1 MNALRHVH
9 TLLAPDGTLVDVHPV
24 SQEQVEAAGGV
35 VGTIQEPGWVEV
47 DLPNAESG
55 VRHVVDEGLYLF
67 EAETEY
73 DVLQHFDDA
82 EELIDV
88 KRDIIEG
95 QDALIAA
102 IRAARLPLRSRMR
115 VVMRRLRALES
126 VGMPLQ
132 EK

>member
-9 TLLAPDGTLVDVHPV
+9 TLLAPGGTLVDVHPV
-24 SQEQVEAAGGV
+24 TQEQVETDDRV
-35 VGTIQEPGWVEV
+35 VGTIEEPSWVEV

-55 VRHVVDEGLYLF
+55 VREVVDEGLYVV

-88 KRDIIEG
+88 KQDIIEG
-95 QDALIAA
+95 QDRLIAA
-102 IRAARLPLRSRMR
+102 IRSVQPPLRSRMR
-115 VVMRRLRALES
+115 VVMRRLRAAT
-126 VGMPLQ
+126 PNA
-132 EK
+132 

>member
-1 MNALRHVH
+1 VNALRHVH
-9 TLLAPDGTLVDVHPV
+9 TLLAPTGTLVDVHPV
-24 SQEQVEAAGGV
+24 SQEQIEAAGAV
-35 VGTIQEPGWVEV
+35 VGTIEEPDWLNV
-47 DLPNAESG
+47 DLPNAEAG
-55 VRHVVDEGLYLF
+55 VRLVVDEGLYAL

-102 IRAARLPLRSRMR
+102 IRSTEPPLRSRMR
-115 VVMRRLRALES
+115 VVMRRLRARPPRRA
-126 VGMPLQ
+126 G
-132 EK
+132 

>member
-9 TLLAPDGTLVDVHPV
+9 TLLVPGGTLVDVHPV
-24 SQEQVEAAGGV
+24 SEEQVETAGGV
-35 VGTIQEPGWVEV
+35 VGTIEEPDWLEV
-47 DLPNAESG
+47 DLPNAEAG
-55 VRHVVDEGLYLF
+55 LRQVIDEGLYVL

-95 QDALIAA
+95 QDRLIAA
-102 IRAARLPLRSRMR
+102 IRGARLPLRSRMR
-115 VVMRRLRALES
+115 VVMRRLRAA
-126 VGMPLQ
+126 P
-132 EK
+132 

>member
-9 TLLAPDGTLVDVHPV
+9 TLLARGGTLVDLHPV
-24 SQEQVEAAGGV
+24 SQEQVETDDGV
-35 VGTIQEPGWVEV
+35 VGTIEEPSWVEV

-55 VRHVVDEGLYLF
+55 VRQVIDEGLYVL

-95 QDALIAA
+95 QDRLIAA
-102 IRAARLPLRSRMR
+102 IRAAQLPLRSRMR
-115 VVMRRLRALES
+115 VVMRTLRAAT
-126 VGMPLQ
+126 PNA
-132 EK
+132 

>member
-1 MNALRHVH
+1 VNALRHVH
-9 TLLAPDGTLVDVHPV
+9 TLLAQGGTLVDAHPV
-24 SQEQVEAAGGV
+24 SQEQVETDDGV
-35 VGTIQEPGWVEV
+35 VGTIEEPSWVEV

-55 VRHVVDEGLYLF
+55 VRQVIDEGLYVL

-95 QDALIAA
+95 QDRLIAA
-102 IRAARLPLRSRMR
+102 IRGARLPLRSRMR
-115 VVMRRLRALES
+115 VVMRRLRAAT
-126 VGMPLQ
+126 PNA
-132 EK
+132 